1 MNIDLDN
8 EFASGA
14 IIQELETILSDHYEA
29 LNFAKDF
36 AVSDNYDVRKLN
48 EFLIFV
54 QENTHTPEEINAK
67 ADELFK

>member
-14 IIQELETILSDHYEA
+14 IIQELEIILSDNFDALSKAQDFA
-29 LNFAKDF
+29 LNP
-36 AVSDNYDVRKLN
+36 NHDVRKLK